1 MEIAK
6 TYNPKEA
13 ESKWYPYWT
22 EKNFFKS
29 TPDHRKAYTIVIPP
43 PNVTGVLHMG
53 HMLNNTI
60 QDVLIRRAR
69 MLGFNACW
77 VPGTDHA
84 SIATEAKVVKLL
96 ADQGI
101 KKADLSRQDFL
112 KHAWDWKEKYG
123 GIILEQLKC
132 LGASCDW
139 SRTKFTMDADL
150 SDAVLDVFIDLYNKK
165 QIYRGVRMVNWDP
178 QGLTAVSDEE
188 VIHKEANSKLVYV
201 KYKIEASAGSTTH
214 GDEYITV
221 ATTRPETIMGD
232 TAVCVNPADE
242 RYLHLK
248 GKNVIVPIV
257 NRIVPIIFDEYVD
270 ASFGTGALK
279 VTPAHDINDFNLG
292 QKYKLPTIDALTPEG
307 KISEAAGA
315 YVGMDRFAC
324 RKQIVKD
331 LQEQGL
337 VEKIEEI
344 KNKVGYSERTDAVI
358 EPRLSMQWFLKM
370 DDISKPALD
379 AVLNNDVKLIPEKF
393 INTYKHWMENVH
405 DWCISRQ
412 LWWGQQIPAWYD
424 GKGNTVVCKT
434 KEEAFDKLKI
444 LNDKLKIDEVKQDED
459 VLDTWFSS
467 WLWPLTVFDPN
478 IVKNGWD
485 KANADLKYYYPTND
499 LVTAPEILFFW
510 VARMIIAGKEY
521 TGLKPFNNV
530 YLTGIVR
537 DKQGHK
543 MSKSLGNSPDPL
555 ELIEK
560 YGADGVRVGMLL
572 CSPAGN
578 DLMFDESYCEQGRN
592 FANKVWNA
600 FRLIKG
606 FEVGASTGSATI
618 EQPQA
623 SITAIK
629 WFENKLSEQL
639 EIINDHY
646 SKYRMSDALMATYKL
661 VWDDFCAWYLEIIK
675 PEFIDGKSQPIDKS
689 TYEAT
694 INFLE
699 SLLKIMHPWMPF
711 ITEEIWHLTKDRA
724 EKECI
729 IVAEWPKNKTLD
741 QEVLKPF
748 EVLKE
753 VVTQVRNIR
762 QQKNI
767 SPKEKLEV
775 KERSDVGEKYSSFD
789 SVIVKLANLSSYSYT
804 KEKVEGAFGFMV
816 LNAEFFVPLTGNI
829 NIEEE
834 KERLNKEL
842 EYNKGFLKSVQVKLS
857 NERFVANAKP
867 EIIDGE
873 RKKES
878 DALNKIKSI
887 EAQLAS
893 L

>member
-1 MEIAK
+1 
-6 TYNPKEA
+6 
-13 ESKWYPYWT
+13 
-22 EKNFFKS
+22 
-29 TPDHRKAYTIVIPP
+29 
-43 PNVTGVLHMG
+43 
-53 HMLNNTI
+53 
-60 QDVLIRRAR
+60 
-69 MLGFNACW
+69 
-77 VPGTDHA
+77 
-84 SIATEAKVVKLL
+84 VVKLL

-201 KYKIEASAGSTTH
+201 KYKIEASAGSATH

-257 NRIVPIIFDEYVD
+257 NRIVPLIFDEYVD

-434 KEEAFDKLKI
+434 KEKAFDKLKI

-459 VLDTWFSS
+459 NW
-467 WLWPLTVFDPN
+467 
-478 IVKNGWD
+478 K
-485 KANADLKYYYPTND
+485 
-499 LVTAPEILFFW
+499 
-510 VARMIIAGKEY
+510 
-521 TGLKPFNNV
+521 
-530 YLTGIVR
+530 
-537 DKQGHK
+537 
-543 MSKSLGNSPDPL
+543 
-555 ELIEK
+555 
-560 YGADGVRVGMLL
+560 
-572 CSPAGN
+572 
-578 DLMFDESYCEQGRN
+578 
-592 FANKVWNA
+592 
-600 FRLIKG
+600 
-606 FEVGASTGSATI
+606 
-618 EQPQA
+618 
-623 SITAIK
+623 
-629 WFENKLSEQL
+629 
-639 EIINDHY
+639 
-646 SKYRMSDALMATYKL
+646 
-661 VWDDFCAWYLEIIK
+661 
-675 PEFIDGKSQPIDKS
+675 
-689 TYEAT
+689 
-694 INFLE
+694 
-699 SLLKIMHPWMPF
+699 
-711 ITEEIWHLTKDRA
+711 
-724 EKECI
+724 
-729 IVAEWPKNKTLD
+729 
-741 QEVLKPF
+741 
-748 EVLKE
+748 
-753 VVTQVRNIR
+753 
-762 QQKNI
+762 
-767 SPKEKLEV
+767 
-775 KERSDVGEKYSSFD
+775 
-789 SVIVKLANLSSYSYT
+789 
-804 KEKVEGAFGFMV
+804 
-816 LNAEFFVPLTGNI
+816 
-829 NIEEE
+829 
-834 KERLNKEL
+834 
-842 EYNKGFLKSVQVKLS
+842 
-857 NERFVANAKP
+857 
-867 EIIDGE
+867 
-873 RKKES
+873 
-878 DALNKIKSI
+878 
-887 EAQLAS
+887 
-893 L
+893 

>member
-201 KYKIEASAGSTTH
+201 RYKIEASAGSATH

-257 NRIVPIIFDEYVD
+257 NRIVPLIFDEYVD

-537 DKQGHK
+537 DKQGRK

-711 ITEEIWHLTKDRA
+711 ITEEIWHLTKDRT

-834 KERLNKEL
+834 KERLTKEL